1 MTRRLISNIGES
13 KCCWNIYIFIAI
25 LFLFASCEK
34 LIFSDNEPIQ
44 KSFNSYNYFS
54 QISIYDIFEIE
65 LKTDSIFSVELETSQ
80 KYIENI
86 SIILDSAELVI
97 EDNNNFKGLA
107 DYPRPKLI
115 ITFPKL
121 DNQLLLKA
129 PVKLS
134 SIDTLQL
141 AKLKLI
147 LLGKTGE
154 FDLTMDVDNF
164 QMVTGSD
171 NFGYYIFRGKANSTR
186 FWPRGSSQVDA
197 SELYSQNCYVYNN
210 SIGDC
215 YVNVSQKLEAKLNT
229 IGDVIYCGSPKEIVI
244 IEESGSGRVIDADW
258 K

>member
-13 KCCWNIYIFIAI
+13 KCCWNIYIFMAI
-25 LFLFASCEK
+25 LFLLSSCEK

-65 LKTDSIFSVELETSQ
+65 LKTDSLFSIELETYN

-86 SIILDSAELVI
+86 SIVLDSGELVI
-97 EDNNNFKGLA
+97 IDDNNFKSLP
-107 DYPRPKLI
+107 DYPRPKLKV
-115 ITFPKL
+115 TFPKL
-121 DNQLLLKA
+121 DDHILIKA
-129 PVKLS
+129 PVKMTT
-134 SIDTLQL
+134 IDTLQL
-141 AKLKLI
+141 PKLKLI

-154 FDLTMDVDNF
+154 FDITMDVAYF

-171 NFGYYIFRGKANSTR
+171 NFGYYSFRGNANSTR

-197 SELYSQNCYVYNN
+197 SELSSQNCYVYNN

-215 YVNVSQKLEAKLNT
+215 FVNVSQKLEAKLNT

-244 IEESGSGRVIDADW
+244 IEESGSGRVIDADE
-258 K
+258 